1 MCAAL
6 MGDLVSLSLQKK
18 QKLSGGEMK
27 ALAVC
32 VVIVFGLLCAALAE
46 ADQKTY
52 VWTIE
57 YLTLPKGGFE
67 VEYWLTATTEDA
79 SQSGDTGYEHQV
91 EVEYGITDHWDVSLY
106 QIFGN
111 GAGESFKYKGTKFE
125 TRYRF
130 GERGHFFVDPLI
142 YLEYKI
148 GAGGEK
154 NAVEGKLVLA
164 KDIGKLN
171 IAYNQIVEL
180 KFNNGGKAEH
190 EYAAGISYPLH
201 HSLRIAI
208 EGKGS
213 YTENEH
219 AIGPT
224 ISWVGG
230 RVWATLGAVF
240 GLNRNT
246 DNRQIRFVVGM
257 PF

>member
-1 MCAAL
+1 MR
-6 MGDLVSLSLQKK
+6 GF
-18 QKLSGGEMK
+18 
-27 ALAVC
+27 
-32 VVIVFGLLCAALAE
+32 IVRMAFILGLLCAVSAE

-52 VWTIE
+52 VWTTE

-67 VEYWLTATTEDA
+67 VEYWFTATTEDD
-79 SQSGDTGYEHQV
+79 SHSDDTGYEHQV
-91 EVEYGITDHWDVSLY
+91 EIEYGITDHWDVSLY
-106 QIFGN
+106 QIVGH
-111 GAGESFKYKGTKFE
+111 GDGESLKYKGTKFE

-154 NAVEGKLVLA
+154 NAFEGKLVLA
-164 KDIGKLN
+164 KDIGELN
-171 IAYNQIVEL
+171 IAYNQIIEL
-180 KFNNGGKAEH
+180 ELNNGGKAEH
-190 EYAAGISYPLH
+190 EYAAGISYPIH
-201 HSLRIAI
+201 HSLRIGI

-213 YTENEH
+213 YTENEY

-224 ISWVGG
+224 ISWVSG
-230 RVWATLGAVF
+230 RFWATLGAVF

-246 DNRQIRFVVGM
+246 DDRQIRFVAGV